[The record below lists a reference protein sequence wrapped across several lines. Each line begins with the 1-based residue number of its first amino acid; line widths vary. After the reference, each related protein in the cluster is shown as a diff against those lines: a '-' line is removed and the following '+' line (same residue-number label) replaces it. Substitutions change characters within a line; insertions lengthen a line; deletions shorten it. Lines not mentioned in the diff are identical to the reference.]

1 MEISHNSLH
10 PYRDEREEQMNFEHR
25 KSIRK
30 RTSVNILINSDLA
43 YSKSWTVRDLSV
55 DGALIEADR
64 VDLPLG
70 ALVEAVLT
78 FEVRRQRDLF
88 RLPANVVRADRNAV
102 ALKFRDYDSRAY
114 TALVNFLYA
123 S

>member
-1 MEISHNSLH
+1 
-10 PYRDEREEQMNFEHR
+10 MNFEHR